1 MGLGLGSAVGL
12 GLGLGLGSGLGLG
25 LGSALGLGLGSAL
38 GLGLGSGLGSAL
50 GLALGSAVGS
60 GLGSGCCCIAEF
72 GFPLYAVALVVAQWF
87 QSHSHLA
94 HCKHSCDKSIGL
106 QSFTLVPMA
115 ISRRDSAV
123 LILSSHRVT
132 VVCEQD

>member
-1 MGLGLGSAVGL
+1 MGS
-12 GLGLGLGSGLGLG
+12 G

-38 GLGLGSGLGSAL
+38 GLGLGSAWGLGLGSAL
-50 GLALGSAVGS
+50 GLGLGSAWGLGLGS

-94 HCKHSCDKSIGL
+94 HCKHSCDKSI
-106 QSFTLVPMA
+106 
-115 ISRRDSAV
+115 
-123 LILSSHRVT
+123 
-132 VVCEQD
+132 